1 MLRLIILTHFVLFF
15 HIISN
20 WPPVDLQYVSKF
32 LFEFNSMDY
41 QARHGHYYLQ
51 TEHSEF
57 QELNDKKK
65 THCFKALLV
74 KLSVYI
80 VVC

>member
-1 MLRLIILTHFVLFF
+1 
-15 HIISN
+15 
-20 WPPVDLQYVSKF
+20 
-32 LFEFNSMDY
+32 MDY